1 MPSISQFT
9 SIAHSCPPHCDPKYW
24 STPGSPVHHQF
35 PELTLTHVHRAGD
48 AIQPSHPLS
57 SPSLSTFNLSHHQFR
72 ISPANEYSGLII
84 FTIDWLDLPAIQ
96 GTLKSL
102 LQHDSSKAS
111 ILLCSAFYM
120 VQISL
125 PYMTPEE
132 TLA

>member
-35 PELTLTHVHRAGD
+35 PELTLTHVHRVGD

-72 ISPANEYSGLII
+72 ISPANEYSGLIFFDGEVGYPCSQRDSQESSPTPQFKSI
-84 FTIDWLDLPAIQ
+84 STQLSLYSNSYIHTWLLEK
-96 GTLKSL
+96 L
-102 LQHDSSKAS
+102 
-111 ILLCSAFYM
+111 
-120 VQISL
+120 
-125 PYMTPEE
+125 
-132 TLA
+132 